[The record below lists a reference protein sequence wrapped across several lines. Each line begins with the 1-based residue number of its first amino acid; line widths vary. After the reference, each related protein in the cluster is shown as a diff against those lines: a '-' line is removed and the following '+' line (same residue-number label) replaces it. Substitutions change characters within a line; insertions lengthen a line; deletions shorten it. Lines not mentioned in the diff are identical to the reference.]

1 MSASSA
7 TTPDGGTPMLAL
19 DHLSVTFRS
28 DAGPVH
34 AVREVSFD
42 VAPGEIVA
50 VVGESGSGKSVSSRA
65 LLGLLPG
72 TATVGGLARLDGV
85 ELTGLGGESMRRI
98 RGDRIAMIFQE
109 PATSLD
115 PVRTVGW
122 QVMEAL
128 RAHRRMSR
136 RAAHQR
142 AVELLDLVGI
152 PDPERRVHSYPH
164 QLSGGQKQ
172 RVMIAIAISCEPEL
186 IIADE
191 PTTALDVTVQA
202 AILDLLRGLRDRLG
216 TGIVLITHNMGVVAD
231 LADRVVVMYRG
242 QVVEQAPVAQLFAAP
257 AHPYTQRLLAAVPYL
272 GQGRSGIDA
281 GAAPTSPAGTTTPDS
296 LAGAGHEA
304 PAARVTSF
312 TGSGGTGR
320 EAASSSGT
328 PALEVRD
335 LVVEFPGRLGSPR
348 VRAVEGVSLT
358 IAPGRVLGLVGESG
372 SGKTT
377 VGRTV
382 VGLVP
387 ATSGSIDVFGTDL
400 RTASPHTLR
409 DLRRRFGFVF
419 QDPAASLNPRA
430 SVGACIA
437 EPLSV
442 HKVGTDASRH
452 KRVAELLEAVELPAA
467 FAKRY
472 PHELSGG
479 QRQRVSLARALV
491 LGPDLLIADEPTSA
505 LDVSVQATVLHL
517 FQELQREM
525 GFACLFI
532 SHDLAVVDI
541 VAHDVAVMSL
551 GKLVEVGTTAE
562 VLSAPQ
568 HPYTRALLAA
578 VPVPDPAA
586 QRERREVRAALLA
599 AGSVAS

>member
-7 TTPDGGTPMLAL
+7 TTPGTGAPMLAL

-65 LLGLLPG
+65 LLGLLPC
-72 TATVGGLARLDGV
+72 TASVGGSARMDGV
-85 ELTGLGGESMRRI
+85 ELTTLGGESMRRV

-128 RAHRRMSR
+128 RSHRRMSR
-136 RAAHQR
+136 HAAHRR

-164 QLSGGQKQ
+164 QMSGGQKQ

-216 TGIVLITHNMGVVAD
+216 TAIVLITHNMGVVAD

-272 GQGRSGIDA
+272 GQGRSGR
-281 GAAPTSPAGTTTPDS
+281 PTAEPGDDSDGTGS
-296 LAGAGHEA
+296 SSGAG
-304 PAARVTSF
+304 PGARPVQVTSA
-312 TGSGGTGR
+312 GEVSR
-320 EAASSSGT
+320 EPAPSTGT
-328 PALEVRD
+328 PALAVRD

-348 VRAVEGVSLT
+348 VRAVDGVSLT

-377 VGRTV
+377 VGRSV

-387 ATSGSIDVFGTDL
+387 ATSGSIEVFGTDL

-551 GKLVEVGTTAE
+551 GRLVEVGTTAE

-568 HPYTRALLAA
+568 HAYTRALLAA

-599 AGSVAS
+599 AGSVSS

>member
-7 TTPDGGTPMLAL
+7 TTPGTGAPMLAL

-72 TATVGGLARLDGV
+72 TASVGGSARMDGV
-85 ELTGLGGESMRRI
+85 ELTTLGGESMRRV

-128 RAHRRMSR
+128 RSHRRMSR
-136 RAAHQR
+136 HAAHRR

-164 QLSGGQKQ
+164 QMSGGQKQ

-216 TGIVLITHNMGVVAD
+216 TAIVLITHNMGVVAD

-272 GQGRSGIDA
+272 GQGRSGR
-281 GAAPTSPAGTTTPDS
+281 PTAEPGDDSDGTGS
-296 LAGAGHEA
+296 SSGAGPGARPVQVTSAGEVSRA
-304 PAARVTSF
+304 PAPPT
-312 TGSGGTGR
+312 
-320 EAASSSGT
+320 GT
-328 PALEVRD
+328 PALAVRD

-348 VRAVEGVSLT
+348 VRAVDGVSLT

-377 VGRTV
+377 VGRSV

-387 ATSGSIDVFGTDL
+387 ATSGSIEVFGTDL

-551 GKLVEVGTTAE
+551 GRLVEVGTTAE

-568 HPYTRALLAA
+568 HAYTRALLAA

-599 AGSVAS
+599 AGSVSS

>member
-1 MSASSA
+1 MSVP
-7 TTPDGGTPMLAL
+7 TPPMLRL
-19 DHLSVTFRS
+19 DRLSVTFQT
-28 DAGPVH
+28 DGDPVR
-34 AVREVSFD
+34 AVREVSFE

-72 TATVGGLARLDGV
+72 TATVQGSAQLDGT
-85 ELTGLGGESMRRI
+85 ELTGLRGEPMRRI

-122 QVMEAL
+122 QVVEAL
-128 RAHRRMSR
+128 RSHRPVSR
-136 RAAHQR
+136 RAARAR

-152 PDPERRVHSYPH
+152 PDPARRAHSYPH

-172 RVMIAIAISCEPEL
+172 RVMIAIAIACEPEV

-202 AILDLLRGLRDRLG
+202 AILELLRDLRDRLG
-216 TGIVLITHNMGVVAD
+216 TAIVLITHNMGVVAD

-242 QVVEQAPVAQLFAAP
+242 QVVEQGTAAQIFAAP
-257 AHPYTQRLLAAVPYL
+257 AHPYTQRLLAAVPHL
-272 GQGRSGIDA
+272 GQGRSHVDA
-281 GAAPTSPAGTTTPDS
+281 QPPVPSAG
-296 LAGAGHEA
+296 
-304 PAARVTSF
+304 
-312 TGSGGTGR
+312 
-320 EAASSSGT
+320 SST
-328 PALEVRD
+328 PALAVTD

-348 VRAVEGVSLT
+348 VRAVDGVSLT
-358 IAPGRVLGLVGESG
+358 IEPGRVLGLVGESG

-387 ATSGSIDVFGTDL
+387 AAVGSIEVFGTDL
-400 RTASPHTLR
+400 RTASPATLR
-409 DLRRRFGFVF
+409 ALRRRFGFVF

-430 SVGACIA
+430 SVGACIS

-442 HKVGTDASRH
+442 HSVGNDASRH
-452 KRVAELLEAVELPAA
+452 RRVAELLEAVELPAA
-467 FAKRY
+467 YASRY

-491 LGPDLLIADEPTSA
+491 LAPDLLIADEPTSA
-505 LDVSVQATVLHL
+505 LDVSVQATVLAL
-517 FQELQREM
+517 FQRLQAEM

-532 SHDLAVVDI
+532 SHDLAVIDL
-541 VAHDVAVMSL
+541 VADEVAVMSQ
-551 GKLVEVGTTAE
+551 GKLVEIGSTAE
-562 VLSAPQ
+562 VLRAPA

-578 VPVPDPAA
+578 VPVPDPAE
-586 QRERREVRAALLA
+586 QRERRRAAGNLA
-599 AGSVAS
+599 

>member
-7 TTPDGGTPMLAL
+7 TTPDTGAPMLTL

-28 DAGPVH
+28 DAGPVN
-34 AVREVSFD
+34 AVREVSFE

-72 TATVGGLARLDGV
+72 TASVRGSARMDGL
-85 ELTGLGGESMRRI
+85 ELTTLGGESMRRV

-136 RAAHQR
+136 RAAHRR

-164 QLSGGQKQ
+164 QMSGGQKQ

-216 TGIVLITHNMGVVAD
+216 TAIVLITHNMGVVAD

-272 GQGRSGIDA
+272 GQGRSGQPTA
-281 GAAPTSPAGTTTPDS
+281 GPVDGSASSTG
-296 LAGAGHEA
+296 AGAGAGARTTHVAATGEVSREQA
-304 PAARVTSF
+304 PSTD
-312 TGSGGTGR
+312 
-320 EAASSSGT
+320 T
-328 PALEVRD
+328 PALAVRD

-348 VRAVEGVSLT
+348 VRAVDGVSLT

-377 VGRTV
+377 VGRAV

-387 ATSGSIDVFGTDL
+387 ATSGGIDVFGTDL

-467 FAKRY
+467 FATRY

-505 LDVSVQATVLHL
+505 LDVSVQATVLQL

-551 GKLVEVGTTAE
+551 GRLVEVGTTAE

-568 HPYTRALLAA
+568 HAYTRALLAA

>member
-7 TTPDGGTPMLAL
+7 ITPGTGAPMLAL

-72 TATVGGLARLDGV
+72 TASVGGSARMDGV
-85 ELTGLGGESMRRI
+85 ELTTLGGESMRRV

-136 RAAHQR
+136 RAAHRR

-152 PDPERRVHSYPH
+152 PDPERRIHSYPH
-164 QLSGGQKQ
+164 QMSGGQKQ

-216 TGIVLITHNMGVVAD
+216 TAIVLITHNMGVVAD

-272 GQGRSGIDA
+272 GQGRSGQSI
-281 GAAPTSPAGTTTPDS
+281 AAPDDGSDGTGSSTG
-296 LAGAGHEA
+296 AGAGPRATQVTAAGEVSREPA
-304 PAARVTSF
+304 PT
-312 TGSGGTGR
+312 TD
-320 EAASSSGT
+320 T
-328 PALEVRD
+328 PALAVRD

-348 VRAVEGVSLT
+348 VRAVDGVSLT

-400 RTASPHTLR
+400 RTASAHTLR

-551 GKLVEVGTTAE
+551 GRLVEVGTTAE

-568 HPYTRALLAA
+568 HAYTRALLAA

>member
-1 MSASSA
+1 MSNP
-7 TTPDGGTPMLAL
+7 TPPVLTVDRLT
-19 DHLSVTFRS
+19 VTFQS
-28 DAGPVH
+28 DAGPVR
-34 AVREVSFD
+34 AVRGVSFD

-72 TATVGGLARLDGV
+72 TATVHGSARLDDT
-85 ELTGLGGESMRRI
+85 ELTGLRGESMRRI
-98 RGDRIAMIFQE
+98 RGNRIAMIFQE

-128 RAHRRMSR
+128 RSHRSMSR
-136 RAAHQR
+136 RAARAR
-142 AVELLDLVGI
+142 AVELLELVGI
-152 PDPERRVHSYPH
+152 PDAAHRVHSYPH

-172 RVMIAIAISCEPEL
+172 RVMIAIAISCEPEV

-202 AILDLLRGLRDRLG
+202 AILELLRDLRDRLG
-216 TGIVLITHNMGVVAD
+216 TAIVLITHNMGVVAD

-242 QVVEQAPVAQLFAAP
+242 QVVEEGVVAQIFAAP
-257 AHPYTQRLLAAVPYL
+257 AHPYTQRLLAAVPHL
-272 GQGRSGIDA
+272 GQGRSRVDA
-281 GAAPTSPAGTTTPDS
+281 QAPVPS
-296 LAGAGHEA
+296 
-304 PAARVTSF
+304 
-312 TGSGGTGR
+312 GS
-320 EAASSSGT
+320 ESGP
-328 PALEVRD
+328 PALAVRD

-348 VRAVEGVSLT
+348 VRAVDGVSLT

-377 VGRTV
+377 VGRAT

-387 ATSGSIDVFGTDL
+387 ALSGSIEVFGTDL
-400 RTASPHTLR
+400 RKASATELR
-409 DLRRRFGFVF
+409 ALRRRFGFVF

-430 SVGACIA
+430 SVGACIS

-442 HKVGTDASRH
+442 HRVGTDASRH
-452 KRVAELLEAVELPAA
+452 RRVDELLEAVELPAA
-467 FAKRY
+467 YAKRY

-491 LGPDLLIADEPTSA
+491 LSPDLLIADEPTSA
-505 LDVSVQATVLHL
+505 LDVSVQATVLAL
-517 FQELQREM
+517 FQRLQQEM

-532 SHDLAVVDI
+532 SHDLAVIDL
-541 VAHDVAVMSL
+541 VADDVAVMSN
-551 GKLVEVGTTAE
+551 GHLVEVGPASD
-562 VLSAPQ
+562 VLRAPQ
-568 HPYTRALLAA
+568 HAYTRALLAA
-578 VPVPDPAA
+578 VPVPDPAE
-586 QRERREVRAALLA
+586 QRERRLA
-599 AGSVAS
+599 AGHPA

>member
-1 MSASSA
+1 MSVP
-7 TTPDGGTPMLAL
+7 TPPMLSI
-19 DHLSVTFRS
+19 DRLSVTFQT
-28 DAGPVH
+28 DGDPVR
-34 AVREVSFD
+34 AVREVSFE

-72 TATVGGLARLDGV
+72 TATVQGSAQLDGT
-85 ELTGLGGESMRRI
+85 ELTGLRGEPMRRI
-98 RGDRIAMIFQE
+98 RGNRIAMIFQE

-115 PVRTVGW
+115 PVRTAGW
-122 QVMEAL
+122 QVVEAL
-128 RAHRRMSR
+128 RSHRPMSR
-136 RAAHQR
+136 RAARTR

-152 PDPERRVHSYPH
+152 PDPARRAHSYPH

-172 RVMIAIAISCEPEL
+172 RVMIAIAIACEPEL

-202 AILDLLRGLRDRLG
+202 AILELLRDLRDRLG
-216 TGIVLITHNMGVVAD
+216 TAIVLITHNMGVVAD

-242 QVVEQAPVAQLFAAP
+242 QVVEQGTAAQIFAAP
-257 AHPYTQRLLAAVPYL
+257 AHPYTQRLLAAVPHL
-272 GQGRSGIDA
+272 GQGRSHVDA
-281 GAAPTSPAGTTTPDS
+281 QAPAPSAGTS
-296 LAGAGHEA
+296 
-304 PAARVTSF
+304 
-312 TGSGGTGR
+312 
-320 EAASSSGT
+320 T
-328 PALEVRD
+328 PALAVRD

-348 VRAVEGVSLT
+348 VRAVDGVSLT
-358 IAPGRVLGLVGESG
+358 IEPGRVLGLVGESG

-387 ATSGSIDVFGTDL
+387 AEAGSIEVFGTDL
-400 RTASPHTLR
+400 RTASPATLR
-409 DLRRRFGFVF
+409 ALRRRFGFVF

-430 SVGACIA
+430 SVGACVS

-442 HKVGTDASRH
+442 HGVGTDASRH
-452 KRVAELLEAVELPAA
+452 RRVAELLEAVELPAA
-467 FAKRY
+467 YATRY

-491 LGPDLLIADEPTSA
+491 LAPDLLIADEPTSA
-505 LDVSVQATVLHL
+505 LDVSVQATVLAL
-517 FQELQREM
+517 FQRLQAEM

-532 SHDLAVVDI
+532 SHDLAVIDL
-541 VAHDVAVMSL
+541 VADEVAVMS
-551 GKLVEVGTTAE
+551 GGRLVEVGSTAD
-562 VLSAPQ
+562 VLRAPQ

-578 VPVPDPAA
+578 VPVPDPAE
-586 QRERREVRAALLA
+586 QRERRRAAGHLA
-599 AGSVAS
+599 

>member
-1 MSASSA
+1 MSVP
-7 TTPDGGTPMLAL
+7 TPPMLRL
-19 DHLSVTFRS
+19 DRLSVTFQT
-28 DAGPVH
+28 DADPVR
-34 AVREVSFD
+34 AVREVSFE

-72 TATVGGLARLDGV
+72 TATVQGSAQLDGT
-85 ELTGLGGESMRRI
+85 ELTGLRGEPMRRI

-122 QVMEAL
+122 QVVEAL
-128 RAHRRMSR
+128 RSHRPLSR
-136 RAAHQR
+136 RAARAR

-152 PDPERRVHSYPH
+152 PDPARRAHSYPH

-172 RVMIAIAISCEPEL
+172 RVMIAIAIACEPEV

-202 AILDLLRGLRDRLG
+202 AILELLRDLRDRLG
-216 TGIVLITHNMGVVAD
+216 TAIVLITHNMGVVAD

-242 QVVEQAPVAQLFAAP
+242 QVVEQGTAAQIFAAP
-257 AHPYTQRLLAAVPYL
+257 AHPYTQRLLAAVPHL
-272 GQGRSGIDA
+272 GQGRSHVDA
-281 GAAPTSPAGTTTPDS
+281 QAPAPRAGTS
-296 LAGAGHEA
+296 
-304 PAARVTSF
+304 
-312 TGSGGTGR
+312 
-320 EAASSSGT
+320 T
-328 PALEVRD
+328 PALAVKD

-348 VRAVEGVSLT
+348 VRAVDGVSLT
-358 IAPGRVLGLVGESG
+358 IEPGRVLGLVGESG

-377 VGRTV
+377 VGRAV

-387 ATSGSIDVFGTDL
+387 AAVGSIEVFGTDL
-400 RTASPHTLR
+400 RTASPATLR
-409 DLRRRFGFVF
+409 ALRRRFGFVF

-430 SVGACIA
+430 SVGACIS

-442 HKVGTDASRH
+442 HAVGNDASRH
-452 KRVAELLEAVELPAA
+452 RRVAELLEAVELPAA
-467 FAKRY
+467 YATRY

-491 LGPDLLIADEPTSA
+491 LAPDLLIADEPTSA
-505 LDVSVQATVLHL
+505 LDVSVQATVLAL
-517 FQELQREM
+517 FQRLQAEM

-532 SHDLAVVDI
+532 SHDLAVIDL
-541 VAHDVAVMSL
+541 VADDVAVMSG
-551 GKLVEVGTTAE
+551 GKLVEIGSTAE
-562 VLSAPQ
+562 VLRAPA

-578 VPVPDPAA
+578 VPVPDPAE
-586 QRERREVRAALLA
+586 QRERRRAAANLA
-599 AGSVAS
+599 

>member
-1 MSASSA
+1 MSAATEVTPSA
-7 TTPDGGTPMLAL
+7 APMLKL
-19 DHLSVTFRS
+19 DRLSVTFRS
-28 DAGPVH
+28 DAGPVR
-34 AVREVSFD
+34 AVHEVSFE
-42 VAPGEIVA
+42 VSPGEIVA

-65 LLGLLPG
+65 LLDLLPG
-72 TATVGGLARLDGV
+72 TATVDGSAQLDGV
-85 ELTGLGGESMRRI
+85 ELTRLRGEPMRRI
-98 RGDRIAMIFQE
+98 RGNRIAMIFQE

-122 QVMEAL
+122 QVIEAL

-136 RAAHQR
+136 RAAHDR
-142 AVELLDLVGI
+142 TVELFELVGI
-152 PDPERRVHSYPH
+152 PDPERRVHFYPH
-164 QLSGGQKQ
+164 QMSGGQKQ
-172 RVMIAIAISCEPEL
+172 RVMIAIAIACEPEL

-202 AILDLLRGLRDRLG
+202 AILDLLRDLRDRLG
-216 TGIVLITHNMGVVAD
+216 TAIVLITHNMGVVAD

-242 QVVEQAPVAQLFAAP
+242 EVVEQAPVAQLFAAP
-257 AHPYTQRLLAAVPYL
+257 VHPYTRRLLAAVPYL
-272 GQGRSGIDA
+272 GQGRSSA
-281 GAAPTSPAGTTTPDS
+281 SAPTD
-296 LAGAGHEA
+296 EA
-304 PAARVTSF
+304 PLVPLP
-312 TGSGGTGR
+312 
-320 EAASSSGT
+320 GT
-328 PALEVRD
+328 PPQVPALAVHD
-335 LVVEFPGRLGSPR
+335 LVVEFHGRLGSPR
-348 VRAVEGVSLT
+348 VRAVDGVSLT

-387 ATSGSIDVFGTDL
+387 ATSGGIEVFGTDL

-409 DLRRRFGFVF
+409 ELRRRFGFVF

-442 HKVGTDASRH
+442 HGVGTDASRR
-452 KRVAELLEAVELPAA
+452 KRVTELLEAVELPAA

-505 LDVSVQATVLHL
+505 LDVSVQATVLAL
-517 FQELQREM
+517 FQQLQQEM

-532 SHDLAVVDI
+532 SHDLAVVDL
-541 VAHDVAVMSL
+541 VAHDVAVMSA
-551 GKLVEVGTTAE
+551 GRLVEVGTTAA

-568 HPYTRALLAA
+568 HPYTQALLAA
-578 VPVPDPAA
+578 VPVPDPAE
-586 QRERREVRAALLA
+586 QQVRRRTRARLLA
-599 AGSVAS
+599 EGSAQA

>member
-1 MSASSA
+1 MSASRA
-7 TTPDGGTPMLAL
+7 TTPGAGTPMLAL

-72 TATVGGLARLDGV
+72 TASVGGSARMDGV
-85 ELTGLGGESMRRI
+85 ELTTLGGESMRRV

-136 RAAHQR
+136 RAAHRR

-152 PDPERRVHSYPH
+152 PDPERRIHSYPH
-164 QLSGGQKQ
+164 QMSGGQKQ

-216 TGIVLITHNMGVVAD
+216 TAIVLITHNMGVVAD

-272 GQGRSGIDA
+272 GQGRSSHAAPGAEQATPARSTVAADRTGPDV
-281 GAAPTSPAGTTTPDS
+281 GAA
-296 LAGAGHEA
+296 
-304 PAARVTSF
+304 
-312 TGSGGTGR
+312 
-320 EAASSSGT
+320 
-328 PALEVRD
+328 
-335 LVVEFPGRLGSPR
+335 
-348 VRAVEGVSLT
+348 
-358 IAPGRVLGLVGESG
+358 
-372 SGKTT
+372 
-377 VGRTV
+377 
-382 VGLVP
+382 
-387 ATSGSIDVFGTDL
+387 
-400 RTASPHTLR
+400 
-409 DLRRRFGFVF
+409 
-419 QDPAASLNPRA
+419 
-430 SVGACIA
+430 
-437 EPLSV
+437 
-442 HKVGTDASRH
+442 
-452 KRVAELLEAVELPAA
+452 
-467 FAKRY
+467 
-472 PHELSGG
+472 
-479 QRQRVSLARALV
+479 
-491 LGPDLLIADEPTSA
+491 
-505 LDVSVQATVLHL
+505 
-517 FQELQREM
+517 
-525 GFACLFI
+525 
-532 SHDLAVVDI
+532 
-541 VAHDVAVMSL
+541 
-551 GKLVEVGTTAE
+551 
-562 VLSAPQ
+562 
-568 HPYTRALLAA
+568 
-578 VPVPDPAA
+578 
-586 QRERREVRAALLA
+586 
-599 AGSVAS
+599 

>member
-72 TATVGGLARLDGV
+72 TATVGGRARLDGV
-85 ELTGLGGESMRRI
+85 ELTGLGGESMRRV

-136 RAAHQR
+136 RAAHRR

-281 GAAPTSPAGTTTPDS
+281 GAAHETPT
-296 LAGAGHEA
+296 
-304 PAARVTSF
+304 ARVTSV
-312 TGSGGTGR
+312 TGTGGTGH
-320 EAASSSGT
+320 EAAPASGT

>member
-1 MSASSA
+1 MSASRA
-7 TTPDGGTPMLAL
+7 TTPGAGTPMLAL

-72 TATVGGLARLDGV
+72 TASVGGSARMDGV
-85 ELTGLGGESMRRI
+85 ELTTLGGESMRRV

-136 RAAHQR
+136 RAAHRR

-164 QLSGGQKQ
+164 QMSGGQKQ

-216 TGIVLITHNMGVVAD
+216 TAIVLITHNMGVVAD

-272 GQGRSGIDA
+272 GQGRSSHA
-281 GAAPTSPAGTTTPDS
+281 VPGAEPATPAGSTVATDRSGPDVD
-296 LAGAGHEA
+296 
-304 PAARVTSF
+304 AARATSLG
-312 TGSGGTGR
+312 TPGAISG
-320 EAASSSGT
+320 EPAPSSGT
-328 PALEVRD
+328 PALAVRD

-348 VRAVEGVSLT
+348 VRAVDGVSLT

-551 GKLVEVGTTAE
+551 GQLVEVGTTAE
-562 VLSAPQ
+562 VLSAPR

-586 QRERREVRAALLA
+586 QRERREERAALLA

>member
-1 MSASSA
+1 M
-7 TTPDGGTPMLAL
+7 
-19 DHLSVTFRS
+19 
-28 DAGPVH
+28 
-34 AVREVSFD
+34 
-42 VAPGEIVA
+42 
-50 VVGESGSGKSVSSRA
+50 
-65 LLGLLPG
+65 
-72 TATVGGLARLDGV
+72 
-85 ELTGLGGESMRRI
+85 
-98 RGDRIAMIFQE
+98 
-109 PATSLD
+109 
-115 PVRTVGW
+115 
-122 QVMEAL
+122 
-128 RAHRRMSR
+128 
-136 RAAHQR
+136 R
-142 AVELLDLVGI
+142 AVD
-152 PDPERRVHSYPH
+152 
-164 QLSGGQKQ
+164 
-172 RVMIAIAISCEPEL
+172 
-186 IIADE
+186 
-191 PTTALDVTVQA
+191 
-202 AILDLLRGLRDRLG
+202 
-216 TGIVLITHNMGVVAD
+216 
-231 LADRVVVMYRG
+231 
-242 QVVEQAPVAQLFAAP
+242 
-257 AHPYTQRLLAAVPYL
+257 
-272 GQGRSGIDA
+272 
-281 GAAPTSPAGTTTPDS
+281 
-296 LAGAGHEA
+296 
-304 PAARVTSF
+304 
-312 TGSGGTGR
+312 
-320 EAASSSGT
+320 
-328 PALEVRD
+328 
-335 LVVEFPGRLGSPR
+335 
-348 VRAVEGVSLT
+348 GVSLT

-400 RTASPHTLR
+400 LTASPHTLR

-551 GKLVEVGTTAE
+551 GQLVEVGTTAE
-562 VLSAPQ
+562 VLSAPR

-586 QRERREVRAALLA
+586 QRERREERAALLA